1 MRSAPEP
8 APSAP
13 KRVTGGGRNALDGVS
28 THQGPRRHTPRRRT
42 AGRRHSIAGALALVV
57 AVLSSTGTAATAGA
71 QEPSGGDQVVCPE
84 FPVQAPGA
92 VFGPTV
98 GDVPV
103 GNVDFRCANLQG
115 ATFEG
120 LTLIQTQFDGAN
132 LSGATFTRS
141 RLGQADLRGANLQQA
156 RFVEPDLIQA
166 HFDGADLRG
175 ASVEGGTMTQ
185 AELPGANLVGATLTD
200 VDLGQA
206 NLEGARM
213 AGIDATDS
221 RFAQSSLD
229 GADLTDAV
237 LRDAVLTQTGL
248 TGATMTGA
256 DLTDATAFQT
266 RMQRADLTGADLT
279 NASFNQAMLEGANLT
294 GATVTGAEFIQ
305 SNLSGATIDDVVGA
319 SETFPRMAWLA
330 VLGGVAIVTMSIV
343 GLVLRFIRRQIGPVN
358 PYDSPMT
365 AGRTTATFVLVP
377 VFAVVQAVGLYLLV
391 CGVAGVLGT
400 NLNPLGTQSGAPV
413 IGDLAFQPTTIV
425 YGTMLLMGGGFARGF
440 ARRF

>member
-1 MRSAPEP
+1 MRPTSDPEP
-8 APSAP
+8 DALKP
-13 KRVTGGGRNALDGVS
+13 VMGGGHHALDGVS
-28 THQGPRRHTPRRRT
+28 RHHGPRTRTLYRRVG
-42 AGRRHSIAGALALVV
+42 GRRGPIVAALALIVV
-57 AVLSSTGTAATAGA
+57 VLAGSGTADAAGA
-71 QEPSGGDQVVCPE
+71 QEPSDGDQVVCPE
-84 FPVQAPGA
+84 VPIQAPGA

-98 GDVPV
+98 GGTPV
-103 GNVDFRCANLQG
+103 GSVDFRCANLQG

-120 LTLIQTQFDGAN
+120 LTLIQTQFDGAT
-132 LSGATFTRS
+132 LSGATFNRS

-156 RFVEPDLIQA
+156 RFVEPDLVQA

-330 VLGGVAIVTMSIV
+330 VLGGAAIVAMSIV

-400 NLNPLGTQSGAPV
+400 NLNPLGTQTGAPV
-413 IGDLAFQPTTIV
+413 IGDLAFQPQVIV
-425 YGTMLLMGGGFARGF
+425 YGALLLIGGGIARSFAK
-440 ARRF
+440 RF